1 MLDICP
7 RTLSVHKLSH
17 TVHLFSAW
25 EACALSRPLWSRHLI
40 LETYFPAAEVE
51 YTWCQFWSKVMTL
64 GVEERPRLVTASYG
78 RHRSPWARGQWVKV
92 QLLKFHTKITHST
105 DPGYPGNDQKNIL
118 FSNATPIGVY
128 KMQSADCTR
137 AVLDC
142 LSSTD

>member
-1 MLDICP
+1 
-7 RTLSVHKLSH
+7 
-17 TVHLFSAW
+17 
-25 EACALSRPLWSRHLI
+25 
-40 LETYFPAAEVE
+40 
-51 YTWCQFWSKVMTL
+51 MTL

-128 KMQSADCTR
+128 KTQSADCTQ

-142 LSSTD
+142 RSATDEYFCTHDENQTKIFY